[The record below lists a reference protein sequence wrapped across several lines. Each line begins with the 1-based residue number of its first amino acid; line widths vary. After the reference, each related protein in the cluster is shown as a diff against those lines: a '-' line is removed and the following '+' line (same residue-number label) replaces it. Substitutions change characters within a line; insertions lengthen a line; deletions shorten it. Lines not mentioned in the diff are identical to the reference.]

1 MFLIVKDKLI
11 NNVSSHNIPTLFEIL
26 SNSFHKIAFIN
37 KIRMREMSLFSSIAI
52 LKTVSI

>member
-1 MFLIVKDKLI
+1 MFLIVKDNLI

-37 KIRMREMSLFSSIAI
+37 KGRMREMSSFSSIVI
-52 LKTVSI
+52 LKMVSI